1 MERKPLILVTEPIAE
16 TGLQILGSSC
26 ELRTPWA
33 EGRTFDD
40 SDLREASAIIVR
52 LVPVTASL
60 IHKGANL
67 RVIGRH
73 GVGLDTVDLAAA
85 TSRRIPVVY
94 TPFTN
99 SNAVAEHAMHLILG
113 LARHVVAGDR
123 AVREI
128 RFDRRNSLVGF
139 ELRRKVLGVVGL
151 GSVGLRAAQIG
162 HKGFEMEVLGYD
174 PFAKLP
180 SSHDFVKQLPSLRE
194 LLERADIVTLHLP
207 LTPATHHLINAES
220 LAWMKPSALLINTA
234 RGAILDTS
242 ALAKA
247 LENGQ
252 LAGAGLDVLEDEPP
266 THGHPLLHSQKVLFS
281 PHVAGS
287 TREAQEAM
295 AESVARQVLQVLR
308 GELPEFPANPEVFEK
323 VD

>member
-1 MERKPLILVTEPIAE
+1 MERKPRILVTEPIAE
-16 TGLQILGSSC
+16 TGLQILRSSC
-26 ELRTPWA
+26 EILAPWA
-33 EGRTFDD
+33 EGRAVDD
-40 SDLREASAIIVR
+40 TDLREASAIIAR
-52 LVPVTASL
+52 LFPVDASV
-60 IHKGANL
+60 IAKSANL

-94 TPFTN
+94 TPFAN
-99 SNAVAEHAMHLILG
+99 SNAVAEHAINLMLG
-113 LARHVVAGDR
+113 LARHVVVADR
-123 AVREI
+123 AVREL

-139 ELRRKVLGVVGL
+139 ELRHKVLGVVGL
-151 GSVGLRAAQIG
+151 GSVGLRTAEIG
-162 HKGFEMEVLGYD
+162 HKGFEMKVAGYD
-174 PFAKLP
+174 AFAKLP
-180 SSHDFVKQLPSLRE
+180 SSHGFVKQVPSLRE
-194 LLERADIVTLHLP
+194 LLQQADIVTLHLP
-207 LTPATHHLINAES
+207 LTPSTHHLMNAES

-247 LENGQ
+247 LENGL

-266 THGHPLLHSQKVLFS
+266 SSDNPLLHSDKVLFS

-287 TREAQEAM
+287 TREAQQTM
-295 AESVARQVLQVLR
+295 AEMVARQVVQVLN
-308 GELPEFPANPEVFEK
+308 GERPEFPANPEVFEK

>member
-1 MERKPLILVTEPIAE
+1 MERKPLVLVTEPIAE

-26 ELRTPWA
+26 ELLTPWA

-40 SDLREASAIIVR
+40 TDLREASAIIVR

-60 IHKGANL
+60 IRMAENL

-73 GVGLDTVDLAAA
+73 GVGLDTVDLVAA

-94 TPFTN
+94 TPFAN

-113 LARHVVAGDR
+113 LARHAVAGDR
-123 AVREI
+123 AVREL
-128 RFDRRNSLVGF
+128 RFDRRTSLVGF
-139 ELRRKVLGVVGL
+139 ELRHKVLGVIGL
-151 GSVGLRAAQIG
+151 GSVGLRAAEIG
-162 HKGFEMEVLGYD
+162 HQGFQMEVVGYD

-180 SSHDFVKQLPSLRE
+180 ASHGFVKLLPSLRE
-194 LLERADIVTLHLP
+194 LLQQADVVTLHLP
-207 LTPATHHLINAES
+207 LTPATHHLMNAES

-234 RGAILDTS
+234 RGPILDTS
-242 ALAKA
+242 ALANA
-247 LENGQ
+247 LENGH
-252 LAGAGLDVLEDEPP
+252 LAGVGLDVFEEEPP
-266 THGHPLLHSQKVLFS
+266 PPGFLLQHSDKVLFS

-295 AESVARQVLQVLR
+295 GESVARQVLQVLQ
-308 GELPEFPANPEVFEK
+308 GERPEFPANPEVFEK